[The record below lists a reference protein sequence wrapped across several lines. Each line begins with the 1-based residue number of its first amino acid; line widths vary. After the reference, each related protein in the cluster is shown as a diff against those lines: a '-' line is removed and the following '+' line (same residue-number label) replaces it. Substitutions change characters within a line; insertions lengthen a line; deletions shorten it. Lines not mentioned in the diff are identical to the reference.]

1 MMLILL
7 IHKKLQNINNLKHC
21 SLKSMKKE
29 ETIDRLIEYV
39 SEVPKDDDSENRK
52 YL

>member
-1 MMLILL
+1 
-7 IHKKLQNINNLKHC
+7 
-21 SLKSMKKE
+21 MKKE